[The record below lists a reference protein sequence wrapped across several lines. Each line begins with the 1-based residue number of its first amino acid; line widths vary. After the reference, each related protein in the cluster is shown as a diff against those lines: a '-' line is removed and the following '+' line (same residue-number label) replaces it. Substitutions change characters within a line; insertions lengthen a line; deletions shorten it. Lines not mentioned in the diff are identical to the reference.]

1 MRRNGEGCDTVK
13 QLSDSDRLHAHKCL
27 CFFSSQRTM
36 NRAEALSLIVIAL
49 SFLAFALGKPENFE
63 FLNEKQGKVA

>member
-1 MRRNGEGCDTVK
+1 
-13 QLSDSDRLHAHKCL
+13 
-27 CFFSSQRTM
+27 M
-36 NRAEALSLIVIAL
+36 NRAEALNLIVIAL